1 MFALRNEGRGGLGS
15 RSVIGLITKGG
26 GVCATE
32 GKGGAVSDSRSVIRL
47 IIEGGGVY
55 ALLIKRGGR
64 TMPIGIV
71 RVISVITSINHNF
84 PPTGLTEH
92 KILLLYFRQ
101 HNYIIGLNFRV

>member
-47 IIEGGGVY
+47 IIEGGGGVY
-55 ALLIKRGGR
+55 ALLIKRGG
-64 TMPIGIV
+64 G
-71 RVISVITSINHNF
+71 
-84 PPTGLTEH
+84 GLC
-92 KILLLYFRQ
+92 Q
-101 HNYIIGLNFRV
+101 